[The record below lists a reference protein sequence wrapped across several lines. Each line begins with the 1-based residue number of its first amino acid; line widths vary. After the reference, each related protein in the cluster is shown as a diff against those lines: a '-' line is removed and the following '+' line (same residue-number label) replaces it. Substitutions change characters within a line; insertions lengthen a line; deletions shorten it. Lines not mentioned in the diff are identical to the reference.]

1 MKINGEMKLEEVTT
15 KEPLKFISAKINES
29 YFEVTESD
37 KSDYFNSERD
47 VFKAIENRN
56 KLNDFIKTIAPY
68 IIMACVAIVVLYS
81 VDTIGIYTN
90 QIGATVSELLKAIG
104 ESSTDIVAQGKE
116 VSGELNIP
124 GVWAMGFYDAL
135 AGDNFETV
143 EKTSKRNMWAWEF
156 NRYSRLLFDL
166 DKIRFMVFSGNYQY
180 LPEYYSMLSTL
191 FMSLRSMISKTLKDE
206 LEAKFKEFDTNH
218 ALGVKVMNDIGNE
231 HNIYFVKCKNIVR
244 EIDFK
249 LEDARQ
255 ACGMKLPVDN
265 KLSANSK
272 AHKALVGNIKTK
284 SKISMEDALWMRNLL
299 KLLVIL

>member
-124 GVWAMGFYDAL
+124 GV
-135 AGDNFETV
+135 
-143 EKTSKRNMWAWEF
+143 
-156 NRYSRLLFDL
+156 
-166 DKIRFMVFSGNYQY
+166 
-180 LPEYYSMLSTL
+180 
-191 FMSLRSMISKTLKDE
+191 
-206 LEAKFKEFDTNH
+206 
-218 ALGVKVMNDIGNE
+218 
-231 HNIYFVKCKNIVR
+231 
-244 EIDFK
+244 
-249 LEDARQ
+249 
-255 ACGMKLPVDN
+255 
-265 KLSANSK
+265 
-272 AHKALVGNIKTK
+272 
-284 SKISMEDALWMRNLL
+284 
-299 KLLVIL
+299 

>member
-1 MKINGEMKLEEVTT
+1 
-15 KEPLKFISAKINES
+15 
-29 YFEVTESD
+29 
-37 KSDYFNSERD
+37 
-47 VFKAIENRN
+47 
-56 KLNDFIKTIAPY
+56 
-68 IIMACVAIVVLYS
+68 
-81 VDTIGIYTN
+81 
-90 QIGATVSELLKAIG
+90 
-104 ESSTDIVAQGKE
+104 
-116 VSGELNIP
+116 
-124 GVWAMGFYDAL
+124 MGFYDAL

-284 SKISMEDALWMRNLL
+284 SKISMEDAL
-299 KLLVIL
+299 